1 MIEAVQTP
9 WEPEVLARIHHLHL
23 VARHVVEGV
32 LHGAHRALR
41 LGPNVEFADY
51 KEYSPGDPLRDLDW
65 KVLARSDRLVIKRY
79 EAETE
84 LACTL
89 VLDASGDTGTGDQAT
104 RGRLPP
110 EGSKLSYGVALAA
123 TLAYFLHLHGEPV
136 GLVILGGEGVEQRW
150 IPPRGGRQHLSLIFA
165 TLAQV
170 RAGGA
175 AELGESL
182 GRFAPRVPRRGFV
195 AFITDFMEE
204 GGDWMPALGGLARRR
219 ADLVAFHLLDRRELS
234 LDYDRPLVVFSP
246 EGGEA
251 LPIDPGGDRSE
262 FHQVV
267 ADWLDEVKGSVVGQG
282 GRYFATWTDLPLE
295 DALRRAIQGLL

>member
-1 MIEAVQTP
+1 MSEVLSP
-9 WEPEVLARIHHLHL
+9 WEPEVLARIHHLQL
-23 VARHVVEGV
+23 LARHVVEGV
-32 LHGAHRALR
+32 LHGAHKSRR

-65 KVLARSDRLVIKRY
+65 KVLARTDRLVVRRY

-89 VLDASGDTGTGDQAT
+89 VLDASGDGGTGQSAV

-136 GLVILGGEGVEQRW
+136 GLAILGGEGVEQPW
-150 IPPRGGRQHLSLIFA
+150 IPPRGGRQHLAQLFA
-165 TLAQV
+165 ALARVQPGG
-170 RAGGA
+170 RADIA
-175 AELGESL
+175 QSV
-182 GRFAPRVPRRGFV
+182 GRFASRVPRRGLV

-204 GGDWMPALGGLARRR
+204 SPSWLPALAGLSRRR

-234 LDYDRPLVVFSP
+234 LDYDRPIVVFSP
-246 EGGEA
+246 EGGAA
-251 LPIDPGGDRSE
+251 LPIDPGGDRHE
-262 FHQVV
+262 FDRVV
-267 ADWLDEVKGSVVGQG
+267 AEWLQEVRGAVLGHG
-282 GRYFATWTDLPLE
+282 GRHLPTWTDQPLE
-295 DALRRAIQGLL
+295 TVLRRAIQGLL

>member
-1 MIEAVQTP
+1 MSEVLTA
-9 WEPEVLARIHHLHL
+9 WEPEVLARINHLHL

-32 LHGAHRALR
+32 LHGAHRSRR

-65 KVLARSDRLVIKRY
+65 KVMARSDRLVVKRY

-89 VLDASGDTGTGDQAT
+89 VLDASGDTGTGDQAV
-104 RGRLPP
+104 RGKLPP

-136 GLVILGGEGVEQRW
+136 GLAILGGDGVKQPW
-150 IPPRGGRQHLSLIFA
+150 IPPRGGRQHLSLLFA
-165 TLAQV
+165 TLAGV
-170 RAGGA
+170 RAGGRA
-175 AELGESL
+175 DLAESVS
-182 GRFAPRVPRRGFV
+182 RFAQRVPRRGLV
-195 AFITDFMEE
+195 ALITDFMEE
-204 GGDWMPALGGLARRR
+204 PGSWHPALRGLARRR
-219 ADLVAFHLLDRRELS
+219 ADLVAFHLLDRKELG

-262 FHQVV
+262 FNRVV
-267 ADWLDEVKGSVVGQG
+267 AEWLDEVRGGVVGEG
-282 GRYFATWTDLPLE
+282 GRYYAAWTDLPLE
-295 DALRRAIQGLL
+295 ETLRRCIQGLL

>member
-1 MIEAVQTP
+1 LSTEVLTP

-32 LHGAHRALR
+32 LHGAHRARR

-51 KEYSPGDPLRDLDW
+51 KEYSAGDPLRDLDW
-65 KVLARSDRLVIKRY
+65 KVMARSDRLVIKRY

-89 VLDASGDTGTGDQAT
+89 VLDASGDTGTGDGAV

-136 GLVILGGEGVEQRW
+136 GLIVLGGEGVEQPW

-165 TLAQV
+165 TLARV
-170 RAGGA
+170 RAGGT
-175 AELGESL
+175 AELASGLSQY
-182 GRFAPRVPRRGFV
+182 APRVPRRGLV
-195 AFITDFMEE
+195 ALITDFMEE
-204 GGDWMPALGGLARRR
+204 STDWLPALRGLARRR
-219 ADLVAFHLLDRRELS
+219 ADVVAFHLLDRRELS

-246 EGGEA
+246 EGGDA

-262 FHQVV
+262 FNRVV
-267 ADWLDEVKGSVVGQG
+267 SDWLDEVRGSVVGQG
-282 GRYFATWTDLPLE
+282 GRYFPTWSDLPLE